1 MVNNM
6 ILLQI
11 PFYLGLGYLVLV
23 VAWLVLLTAASW
35 LFRAR
40 TLPDAPL
47 LRLGVV
53 IPAHN
58 EESGIGPTI
67 ESIRKCDYPI
77 DLLKIIVIADNCGDA
92 TAEVAKAAGVCTL
105 VRDCPL
111 QRGKGQA
118 LDWFLTYE
126 KEHYHDLDGLCFVD
140 ADVVC
145 DKRLFR
151 ELSASL
157 SCPGVEVVQGFNG
170 VANSTVNWR
179 TALVTAAFNVFNHL
193 RMAGNDKLFG
203 TAMLK
208 GLGMAFATPVLAR
221 FGWPAHSEVEDVEF
235 SLLLLEHDIAIHY
248 NPAAII
254 TSEMA
259 TTDKQ
264 ANMQR
269 QRWEGGRFRLAAR
282 MLPGLIGKVLH
293 GRFRYLHAVAD
304 FLVPPLSLLVCLL
317 LSWLVFAHF
326 LVPAAQPVLLMLTAG
341 LVCYVVS
348 GQLQRRMDWRLWLYL
363 AAAPLFVLWKLAVYG
378 RIFLEGGSA
387 GWTRTLRSTELHKK

>member
-1 MVNNM
+1 MATDM

-11 PFYLGLGYLVLV
+11 PFYLGLGYLVFV
-23 VAWLVLLTAASW
+23 VAWLVFLTAASW

-40 TLPDAPL
+40 TRPDAPL

-58 EESGIGPTI
+58 EAAGIGPTI
-67 ESIRKCDYPI
+67 ESIRKCDYPPE
-77 DLLKIIVIADNCGDA
+77 LLKIIVIADNCSDA
-92 TAEVAKAAGVCTL
+92 TAEVARAVGACTL
-105 VRDCPL
+105 VRENIA

-118 LDWFLTYE
+118 LDWFLTGGQ
-126 KEHYHDLDGLCFVD
+126 EHYHDLDGLCFVD

-145 DKRLFR
+145 HERLFR

-193 RMAGNDKLFG
+193 RMAGNNKLFG

-208 GLGMAFATPVLAR
+208 GLGMAFATPVLVR

-259 TTDKQ
+259 TTGKQ

-282 MLPGLIGKVLH
+282 LLPGLVGKLIE
-293 GRFRYLHAVAD
+293 GRFRYLHAVLD
-304 FLVPPLSLLVCLL
+304 FLVPPLSLLVCLVFFWL
-317 LSWLVFAHF
+317 LWAHF
-326 LVPAAQPVLLMLTAG
+326 LIPAVQPLLVVLLAG
-341 LVCYVVS
+341 LIGYVVS
-348 GQLQRRMDWRLWLYL
+348 GQLQRRMGWRLWLYL
-363 AAAPLFVLWKLAVYG
+363 AGAPLFVLWKLAVYARMVIYG
-378 RIFLEGGSA
+378 TSTD
-387 GWTRTLRSTELHKK
+387 WNRTLRSTELHKK